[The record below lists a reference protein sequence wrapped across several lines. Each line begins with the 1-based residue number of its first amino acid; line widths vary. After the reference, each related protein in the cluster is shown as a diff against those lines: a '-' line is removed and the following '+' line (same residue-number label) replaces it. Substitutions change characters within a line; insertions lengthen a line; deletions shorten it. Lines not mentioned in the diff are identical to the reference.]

1 MINNLSDKRIRCVC
15 LHLSIFTFFFSS
27 RRKKKPEGNKS
38 THYASISQK
47 KVEGNLLFFFLRSRV
62 HHEILDFRSNF
73 HYFEACIRWNASKP
87 GFVLTW
93 KLPSPLQ
100 AVSSSPSTVQT
111 ETLRLAATK
120 MIRVVSPRW
129 SVGFPEFPDTC
140 LPVYSQPGIGCLF
153 RGPRMNH
160 QQVS

>member
-1 MINNLSDKRIRCVC
+1 MPPPINFHSFLQEERKNQKEINQRI
-15 LHLSIFTFFFSS
+15 TQ
-27 RRKKKPEGNKS
+27 
-38 THYASISQK
+38 ASVEK
-47 KVEGNLLFFFLRSRV
+47 KVEDNLLFFFLRSRV

-100 AVSSSPSTVQT
+100 AVCSSPSTVQT

-160 QQVS
+160 QQVL